1 MRFDKAFVFGL
12 ALVAAASAAAC
23 SDDDDDDD
31 DDVPVTD
38 PEFPA
43 AAAAELQQ
51 TLDQVVAEGVAPG
64 VSLTVEHPVHHRFVG
79 VAGVAS
85 RESGA
90 ALTAAHRFRA
100 GSMLK
105 TAVAAAV
112 LQLVERGERSLD
124 EKLTAVLPAATANRI
139 PEAEK
144 ITLRMLLNHTA
155 GIPEF
160 SDEEFDAE
168 VMRNPRRVWSVAE
181 LLELSGAQPRPFA
194 PGAGWMYSNAD
205 YVLLGEVIEVTTK
218 RAWRKIVDERVL
230 RRAGLHHSKLPPPG
244 DASCDGCARGYELID
259 GALSDLTEVDP
270 SMAGAAGGDA
280 LITTPSDLA
289 QFLGALDRGEL
300 FDEPGTLALMK
311 TFTPAPVPEEA
322 QAGYGL
328 GLMSFELGDVQLV
341 GHLGGTAGFQGFMM
355 KDTRTGV
362 VVSGL
367 MTTRGDLGAFILP
380 VLEAVA
386 RIP

>member
-1 MRFDKAFVFGL
+1 MRLKSAFVFGL
-12 ALVAAASAAAC
+12 ALVAAASAAC
-23 SDDDDDDD
+23 SDDDEDG
-31 DDVPVTD
+31 VPVTD
-38 PEFPA
+38 PEFPDSVA
-43 AAAAELQQ
+43 ADLQR
-51 TLDQVVAEGVAPG
+51 TIDQVVADGVAPG
-64 VSLTVEHPVHHRFVG
+64 VSIAVLHPTHHRFIG

-90 ALTAAHRFRA
+90 PLTAEHRFRA

-124 EKLTAVLPAATANRI
+124 EKLTDVLPASTTNRI
-139 PEAEK
+139 PEAAK

-160 SDEEFDAE
+160 SREDFDAE
-168 VMRNPRRVWSVAE
+168 VLRNPRRVWSVAE
-181 LLELSGAQPRPFA
+181 LLDLSGAQPRPFA

-218 RAWRKIVDERVL
+218 RSWRQIVDERVL
-230 RRAGLHHSKLPPPG
+230 RRADLHHSKLPPPG
-244 DASCDGCARGYELID
+244 DASCGGCAHGYELVD
-259 GALSDLTEVDP
+259 GALVELTEVDP
-270 SMAGAAGGDA
+270 SMAGAAGGEA
-280 LITTPSDLA
+280 LITTPADLA
-289 QFLGALDRGEL
+289 QLLDALDRGEL
-300 FDEPGTLALMK
+300 FDKPGTLSLMK
-311 TFTPAPVPEEA
+311 TFTPAPLPEEA
-322 QAGYGL
+322 QTDYGL
-328 GLMSFELGDVQLV
+328 GLTRFEVGDERGSVELV
-341 GHLGGTAGFQGFMM
+341 GHLGGTVGFQGFML

-362 VVSGL
+362 VVSGE
-367 MTTRGDLGAFILP
+367 MTMRGDLGAFILP